1 MMGTFGCPFFFIDG
15 HSNQQVSLCYN
26 LPMAL
31 TIEEVRNI
39 AYLAR
44 LYLSDDEEQRFAGQ
58 LSAIL
63 EYAEVLNNVDTSQ
76 ISPTATVLSLTA
88 PLRPDKVRPCPPQ
101 EKILE
106 NAPTQEEGMFQV
118 PPVLE

>member
-1 MMGTFGCPFFFIDG
+1 MLGTFWCLFFISG
-15 HSNQQVSLCYN
+15 PVGSLCYN

-31 TIEEVRNI
+31 TKEEVRNI

-44 LYLSDDEEQRFAGQ
+44 LHLSDEEEQRFAGQ

-63 EYAEVLNNVDTSQ
+63 DYAEVLKSVDTSQ

-88 PLRPDKVRPCPPQ
+88 PLRPDVARPCPPQ

-106 NAPTQEEGMFQV
+106 NAPSQEEGMFQV
-118 PPVLE
+118 PPILE